1 MCVLLVPLQALEEA
15 RHALSAEQARTLKLE
30 AQLAEARE
38 KLGTVTD
45 LERAL
50 ERYQKVEAA
59 TAAAEAQAA
68 GKKEG
73 NAGLWGYL
81 TGGQ

>member
-1 MCVLLVPLQALEEA
+1 MLLQALEEA

-38 KLGTVTD
+38 KLGTVAD

-59 TAAAEAQAA
+59 TAAAERQAA
-68 GKKEG
+68 VKKEG
-73 NAGLWGYL
+73 NSGLWGYI
-81 TGGQ
+81 TGQQ